1 MWIKALYPD
10 FSYFALFLLISA
22 DGQIKWKN
30 IKKPRPLVT
39 LSALES
45 FILEWNVDGSSLGK
59 PGPAGIGGVL
69 SDHNR
74 MVLGLFSIPAGVKDS
89 NEAEL
94 LAMLK
99 HLNYLLHEKI
109 CFEETF

>member
-1 MWIKALYPD
+1 MGRLNGKILRSLD
-10 FSYFALFLLISA
+10 RLSC
-22 DGQIKWKN
+22 
-30 IKKPRPLVT
+30 T

-74 MVLGLFSIPAGVKDS
+74 MVLGLSSIPAGVKDS

-109 CFEETF
+109 CLEETFWLRSCG